1 MRAMRTLV
9 VSAIVTL
16 GATASTVLS
25 QARLSAEGCQ
35 RSLDSLERS
44 EEKLNRSL
52 MEETTRLR
60 SLASQVSEAELE
72 MKRCEA
78 WPSLESEGSRLLEY
92 LDRNK
97 AQLVGCKDQQWYDAK
112 HAAWSRAVNGF
123 RASIAECGL
132 ATN

>member
-1 MRAMRTLV
+1 MRAMRALV
-9 VSAIVTL
+9 LSAIVTL

-35 RSLDSLERS
+35 RVLGSLESS

-52 MEETTRLR
+52 MDETTRLR
-60 SLASQVSEAELE
+60 SLAGQLSESELE
-72 MKRCEA
+72 TKRCEA
-78 WPSLESEGSRLLEY
+78 WPNLEAEASRLLEY

-97 AQLVGCKDQQWYDAK
+97 AQLVGCQDQQWYDTK
-112 HAAWSRAVNGF
+112 HAAWARAVNGF

-132 ATN
+132 AAN

>member
-1 MRAMRTLV
+1 MRALV

-35 RSLDSLERS
+35 RSLRSLETS

-52 MEETTRLR
+52 IDETARLR
-60 SLASQVSEAELE
+60 SLAGQVSEAELE
-72 MKRCEA
+72 AKRCEV
-78 WPSLESEGSRLLEY
+78 WPQLETEAARLLEY

-97 AQLVGCKDQQWYDAK
+97 TQLVGCKDQPWYDAK
-112 HAAWSRAVNGF
+112 HAAWSRAVTGF
-123 RASIAECGL
+123 RSSIAECGL
-132 ATN
+132 VAN

>member
-1 MRAMRTLV
+1 MRDLRALV
-9 VSAIVTL
+9 VAAIVTV

-35 RSLDSLERS
+35 SSLDSLERS
-44 EEKLNRSL
+44 EENVNRSL
-52 MEETTRLR
+52 MDETARLR
-60 SLASQVSEAELE
+60 SLAGQLSEAELE
-72 MKRCEA
+72 MKRCEV
-78 WPSLESEGSRLLEY
+78 WPHLETEAARLLEY

-97 AQLVGCKDQQWYDAK
+97 ARLVGCKDQQWYEAK

-123 RASIAECGL
+123 RASIAECGP